1 MALMTGAQYMES
13 LRKVQY
19 NGIYNHACTVIQND
33 LKTIFVKKTKNI
45 SFL

>member
-1 MALMTGAQYMES
+1 MALMTGAQYIES

-19 NGIYNHACTVIQND
+19 NGIYNHAYTVIQND
-33 LKTIFVKKTKNI
+33 SKTIFVKKTKNI